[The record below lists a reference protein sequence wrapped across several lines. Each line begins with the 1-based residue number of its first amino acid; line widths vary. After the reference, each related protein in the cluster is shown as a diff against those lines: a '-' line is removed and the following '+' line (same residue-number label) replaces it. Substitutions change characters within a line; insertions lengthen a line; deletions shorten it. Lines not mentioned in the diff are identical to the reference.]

1 MPLIKRNPSKEL
13 ELWNREFPV
22 PRAIDRLQREMN
34 RAFDDFFRGD
44 LFDTGSA
51 LAQSWSPAV
60 DVSETKD
67 SYVIHAELPGVKK
80 DEVKITMHD
89 NLLSIRG
96 EKKSE
101 TEKKEENFHRVERVY
116 GAFERTFSLPG
127 SVKSDNIEAKYNDG
141 VLTITLPK
149 TEEAREKIIDVKVK

>member
-1 MPLIKRNPSKEL
+1 MSLIKRNPSKEVD
-13 ELWNREFPV
+13 LWNREFPV

-44 LFDTGSA
+44 LFDTNSF
-51 LAQSWSPAV
+51 LAHSWSPAI

-67 SYVIHAELPGVKK
+67 AYVIQAELPGVKK
-80 DEVKITMHD
+80 EEVKITLHD
-89 NLLSIRG
+89 NLVTIRG

-101 TEKKEENFHRVERVY
+101 TEKKGENIHRVERSFGV
-116 GAFERTFSLPG
+116 FERTFSLPG
-127 SVKSDNIEAKYNDG
+127 TVHGESVDAKYDNG

-149 TEEAREKIIDVKVK
+149 TEEAKERIVDVKVK